1 MLSLLLSLLHNDKLL
16 PIPGATGNSSTGT
29 GTSPSGGCKK
39 HSQRPRSKRKKE
51 QVLMC
56 LLNMFMIPGEQVLS
70 IKEYRNKLNLILF
83 FKAFPERVDFLWLS
97 GC

>member
-1 MLSLLLSLLHNDKLL
+1 
-16 PIPGATGNSSTGT
+16 
-29 GTSPSGGCKK
+29 
-39 HSQRPRSKRKKE
+39 
-51 QVLMC
+51 MC